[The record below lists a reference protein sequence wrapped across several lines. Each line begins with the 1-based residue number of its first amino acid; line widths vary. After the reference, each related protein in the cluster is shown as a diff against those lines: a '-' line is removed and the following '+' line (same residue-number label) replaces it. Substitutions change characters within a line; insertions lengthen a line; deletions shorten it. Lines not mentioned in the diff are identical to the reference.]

1 MAPACARTCVP
12 RRSGI
17 RLVNNTSGFSSLNG
31 CFIFAR
37 PTLLHPQ
44 GLASSDHTT
53 LLLNCYA
60 KLRDTT
66 KLDQFLR
73 AEGPGGMPAL
83 NFDVDTAIK
92 ARLVAFIRV

>member
-1 MAPACARTCVP
+1 MP
-12 RRSGI
+12 
-17 RLVNNTSGFSSLNG
+17 N
-31 CFIFAR
+31 
-37 PTLLHPQ
+37 LLQ

-73 AEGPGGMPAL
+73 VEGEDGQPAL

-92 ARLVAFIRV
+92 ARPAAALAFP